1 MGRWMLSIW
10 LWPVAVAVVLAQ
22 TVPVAAVLEDY

>member
-10 LWPVAVAVVLAQ
+10 SLLVAVAVGRAQ